1 MKENLRKLQLIFKL
15 TALDPEMFYL
25 IGFMSRITLQGVL
38 SSTTI
43 AALAKLKFNLSP
55 NEKGFLTGSRNG
67 IEVILT

>member
-15 TALDPEMFYL
+15 TALDPEMFYS
-25 IGFMSRITLQGVL
+25 IGFMSQITLQGAL

-43 AALAKLKFNLSP
+43 AALTKLKFNLSP
-55 NEKGFLTGSRNG
+55 NEMGFLTGSRNG